1 MKVVDLEDDAL
12 VLTAPYDHNGYPILL
27 TPGSRVII
35 GYVHTAYFSFETS
48 VREQIA
54 GRTPLIIVEK
64 PQPSQ
69 ISKEQRRQSFRV
81 PVTLRARVTTNHTDW
96 FEVNLLDLS
105 AGGFRA
111 AMTHARLHIGD
122 ELAGELT
129 LPLER
134 GAATVSFE
142 GEVTRKALQGIWLC
156 WACSFSKFT
165 RATKRSSDTV
175 WSINAVSCGPSGMN
189 SMLPACRRSKHPFHQ
204 TTSDKSPSI
213 YGQMTR
219 FDVFVL
225 SPLHA
230 LFPMIFLL

>member
-1 MKVVDLEDDAL
+1 MITIVDSEAEEGYPVKVVDLEDDAL

-142 GEVTRKALQGIWLC
+142 GEVTREGVAGDMVVLGVQFQQVHPSDEALIRYCMEHQRRFL
-156 WACSFSKFT
+156 
-165 RATKRSSDTV
+165 RTKRDEFD
-175 WSINAVSCGPSGMN
+175 AAR
-189 SMLPACRRSKHPFHQ
+189 LSKE
-204 TTSDKSPSI
+204 
-213 YGQMTR
+213 
-219 FDVFVL
+219 
-225 SPLHA
+225 
-230 LFPMIFLL
+230 